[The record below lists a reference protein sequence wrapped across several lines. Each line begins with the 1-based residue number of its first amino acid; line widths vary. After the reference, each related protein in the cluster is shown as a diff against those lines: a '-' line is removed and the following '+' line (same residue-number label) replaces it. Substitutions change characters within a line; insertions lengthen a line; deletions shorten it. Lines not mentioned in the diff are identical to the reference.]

1 MRCIQLGEASGN
13 TLLQTAALTLMTWE
27 SVAMGLAVEVVAE
40 VHFYCTIYTIYK
52 CMYYAHNMLCI
63 IYIIYMYVD
72 TMSADAYAECGLGAW
87 SEEGRQHILS
97 TIKTL
102 VPRLPLQR
110 LLMLCEQNVFG
121 AGATDEHHEALDSL
135 PHALAWA
142 LIAGSR
148 TSPPKKKS
156 TPFVSEQVSP
166 L

>member
-1 MRCIQLGEASGN
+1 
-13 TLLQTAALTLMTWE
+13 
-27 SVAMGLAVEVVAE
+27 MGVAE
-40 VHFYCTIYTIYK
+40 VEAEVKNFCTIYTIYI
-52 CMYYAHNMLCI
+52 CIYIMHIICI

-72 TMSADAYAECGLGAW
+72 TMSADAHAECGLGAW
-87 SEEGRQHILS
+87 SEEGRRHILS

>member
-1 MRCIQLGEASGN
+1 VGEGRDGGGGGGGGGG
-13 TLLQTAALTLMTWE
+13 TFFLYY
-27 SVAMGLAVEVVAE
+27 
-40 VHFYCTIYTIYK
+40 VHDVYVYIMNVI
-52 CMYYAHNMLCI
+52 CI
-63 IYIIYMYVD
+63 IYIIYMYID

-87 SEEGRQHILS
+87 SEEGRRHILS
-97 TIKTL
+97 TIKAL
-102 VPRLPLQR
+102 VSRLPLQR

-148 TSPPKKKS
+148 TFPPPKKS
-156 TPFVSEQVSP
+156 TP

>member
-1 MRCIQLGEASGN
+1 MHI
-13 TLLQTAALTLMTWE
+13 
-27 SVAMGLAVEVVAE
+27 
-40 VHFYCTIYTIYK
+40 I
-52 CMYYAHNMLCI
+52 CI

-148 TSPPKKKS
+148 TSPQETKS
-156 TPFVSEQVSP
+156 TPFVSVQVSKMQILP
-166 L
+166 R